1 MQKLAGIFYKIR
13 SKLSQTCLNAIY
25 FAFVHSHLLYG
36 VELYANTG
44 ITHLSKLITLNNE
57 ILRIIQ
63 NKAYNAPVKELYT
76 AYTTLP
82 IQQLHKQQLLL
93 LVHKYYY
100 HKHLLPKI
108 FCDYFQ
114 FNQGMYSYETRNKAG
129 LHLRNVN
136 TTFGQRCIKF
146 KGSFLW
152 NNLPNYIKILV
163 QSKNLNLSKNFICNK
178 TGHWNS
184 C

>member
-1 MQKLAGIFYKIR
+1 MLAGIFYRIG
-13 SKLSQTCLNAIY
+13 SKLSQTCLKAIY

-44 ITHLSKLITLNNE
+44 IRHLSKLITLNNE
-57 ILRIIQ
+57 ILGIIQ

-82 IQQLHKQQLLL
+82 IPQLHKQQLLL

-100 HKHLLPKI
+100 RKHLLPEI

-114 FNQGMYSYETRNKAG
+114 FNQGMYSYETRNKAA
-129 LHLRNVN
+129 LHLRSVN
-136 TTFGQRCIKF
+136 TTFGQRSIKF

-152 NNLPNYIKILV
+152 NKYRVVYYNNIPALATKFD
-163 QSKNLNLSKNFICNK
+163 FICSRGYL
-178 TGHWNS
+178 TVLS
-184 C
+184 YI